1 MTTASRTVLGLSCA
15 ISLGIIGTVHYQQ
28 YYDRLGFC
36 REQLHLGVVRD
47 VERQE
52 RIKREN
58 LFALTRQ
65 KDLTKELQREEQ
77 QAANDRK

>member
-28 YYDRLGFC
+28 YYD